1 MSLRGDEFMDISSLE
16 SLYGGYS
23 SITSQ
28 YLQDSLS
35 TSLTNKVNSANE
47 TNDDAELM
55 QACKSFEA
63 YFLEQILEEAEKT
76 ATLPGVEDEDSEGEY
91 VNMFKDTFR
100 SNMAGIISGNT
111 DLGLAKML
119 YESMKNQV
127 STVESMNDINN

>member
-1 MSLRGDEFMDISSLE
+1 MDISSLE